1 MGYVFLLA
9 IPVVI
14 AAALF
19 IYNGSGYRLSEQ
31 DAADVA
37 YKMRVLKPL
46 RFPNQQSQKHVQAC
60 MAVIR
65 LVSQHQTITLI
76 TLLMVNLGLF

>member
-1 MGYVFLLA
+1 MRKIKKLVGYVFLLA

-19 IYNGSGYRLSEQ
+19 IY
-31 DAADVA
+31 
-37 YKMRVLKPL
+37 KMQQMLPTKMQVLKPL

-65 LVSQHQTITLI
+65 LVSQHQTTTLI
-76 TLLMVNLGLF
+76 TPLMVNLGQF